1 MEGVVSSVI
10 LFKSKPIDPNPID
23 KCNVILSEIG
33 LQIEYNNVT
42 NYMGIHMD
50 GSIRDDFAYTIT
62 IEKLKEDVNDSQMD
76 LL

>member
-33 LQIEYNNVT
+33 LQIEYNTIT
-42 NYMGIHMD
+42 NYMGIHTN

-62 IEKLKEDVNDSQMD
+62 IEKLKEPVDAKQMD

>member
-1 MEGVVSSVI
+1 MI
-10 LFKSKPIDPNPID
+10 LFKSKPIDTNPID

-33 LQIEYNNVT
+33 LQIEHKNIT
-42 NYMGIHMD
+42 SHMGIHMD

-62 IEKLKEDVNDSQMD
+62 IEKLKEPVDAKQMD

>member
-1 MEGVVSSVI
+1 MI
-10 LFKSKPIDPNPID
+10 LFKSKPIDTNPID

-33 LQIEYNNVT
+33 LQIEYNTIT
-42 NYMGIHMD
+42 NYMGIHTN

-62 IEKLKEDVNDSQMD
+62 IEKLKEPVDASQMD

>member
-33 LQIEYNNVT
+33 LQIEHKNIT
-42 NYMGIHMD
+42 SHMGVHMD